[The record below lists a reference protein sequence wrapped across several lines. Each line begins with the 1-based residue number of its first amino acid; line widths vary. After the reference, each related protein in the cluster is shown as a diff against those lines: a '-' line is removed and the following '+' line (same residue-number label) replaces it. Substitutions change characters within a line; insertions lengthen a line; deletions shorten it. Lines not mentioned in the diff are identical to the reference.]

1 MGYPVFYLN
10 PVALA
15 PGVAFGNQSSNDVR
29 ASLAV
34 DDKMIV
40 GGLERAGTVI
50 NTNASY

>member
-1 MGYPVFYLN
+1 MGYAAGDL
-10 PVALA
+10 
-15 PGVAFGNQSSNDVR
+15 SRHSVR
-29 ASLAV
+29 VSLAV